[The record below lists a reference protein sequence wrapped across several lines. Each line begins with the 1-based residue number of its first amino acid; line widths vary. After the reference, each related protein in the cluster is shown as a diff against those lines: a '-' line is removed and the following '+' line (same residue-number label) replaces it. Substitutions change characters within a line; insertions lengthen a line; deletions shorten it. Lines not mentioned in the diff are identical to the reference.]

1 MKSNIYI
8 PKRINV
14 GYQNRK
20 DTYTGKIAY
29 VIYYDEKGKLRKE
42 VSWNGWRDEN
52 IPNTEFDNVPTEGF
66 VLNKPAGGREYSYG
80 WDVRKSYCRVYDPRD
95 FEFEITIENLLYILA
110 NCSCVKGK
118 GLEGQFVYGWDGK
131 ELILMPVD
139 SPDYKEISA
148 FSDQVNN
155 RQDIKAKDLI
165 VGATY
170 LTKDNEEWVYM
181 GKYDTYS
188 NYCYTRDDIK
198 EVFPTYKA
206 LFEWCQKQGM
216 IYDYNWLSSRRYEYK
231 YATGFVGKQFW
242 FYTGDSYKPFIHQ
255 KSFPKNKIVCCSDD
269 TCSEKYSDIFYKM
282 EGNCEYC
289 PYDSTKDEYKQWDIE
304 ELKEEIEKEYYWR
317 NYDFVSKCEGEYKTF
332 EIYKESSGKYII
344 KEYYSAKNGYR
355 SLITTDL
362 FPWEKKDYG
371 YGHIETKMIPVTLEE
386 IYEKMHPEYIQM
398 YLQNGREYKTRGTV
412 YE

>member
-1 MKSNIYI
+1 MNNNIYI

-52 IPNTEFDNVPTEGF
+52 IPNTEFDNVPTDGF
-66 VLNKPAGGREYSYG
+66 VLNKPAGGKEYSYG

-118 GLEGQFVYGWDGK
+118 GLEGKFVYGWDGK
-131 ELILMPVD
+131 ELILMSVD

-165 VGATY
+165 IGATY
-170 LTKDNEEWVYM
+170 LTKDNEEWIYM
-181 GKYDTYS
+181 GKYDTYD

-198 EVFPTYKA
+198 EVFPTYSA
-206 LFEWCQKQGM
+206 LHKWCQKQG
-216 IYDYNWLSSRRYEYK
+216 IVYDSNYSYCGYK
-231 YATGFVGKQFW
+231 YKYTIGCVGKQFW
-242 FYTGDSYKPFIHQ
+242 FYTGDSHYRPFMHQ
-255 KSFPKNKIVCCSDD
+255 KSFPKNKIICCSDD
-269 TCSEKYSDIFYKM
+269 TCSEKYADLFYKM
-282 EGNCEYC
+282 EGDRGYS
-289 PYDSTKDEYKQWDIE
+289 PYDPLKDEYEQWDIDDFKHE
-304 ELKEEIEKEYYWR
+304 AGTQYW
-317 NYDFVSKCEGEYKTF
+317 FKFISKYKGEYNTF
-332 EIYKESSGKYII
+332 ELHQDGSGKYTIS
-344 KEYYSAKNGYR
+344 EGYIDGGNTYFKG
-355 SLITTDL
+355 SDL
-362 FPWEKKDYG
+362 FPCEETSYYG
-371 YGHIETKMIPVTLEE
+371 KRMIPVTLEE
-386 IYEKMHPEYIQM
+386 IYEKMHPEYIKM
-398 YLQNGREYKTRGTV
+398 YLKNGREYETRGTL